1 MPHVPDPLGSYPM
14 VLRDYMV
21 PNARKGEL
29 LLNYEN
35 YDLYY
40 VNYQTGVK
48 ISMAQDIYDRI
59 MMAKLQNT
67 YFNLCDADK
76 EDPVPGRNEIWPPVA
91 ERKYN
96 QFYYVIRSRAANTTE
111 IINYYNYSG
120 ILTDNQKNVPVANI
134 PDYSSGLKVGNVIV
148 DANSNMFVVLIIS
161 EDGSM
166 FDIGKTIGKYQ

>member
-29 LLNYEN
+29 LLDYDT

-40 VNYQTGVK
+40 INYKTGAK
-48 ISMAQDIYDRI
+48 IAMAQDIYDRI

-67 YFNLCDADK
+67 YFETCDADK
-76 EDPVPGRNEIWPPVA
+76 ETPVPGRNEIWPPVA

-96 QFYYVIRSRAANTTE
+96 RFYYVIRSRATNET
-111 IINYYNYSG
+111 IVINYYNYSG
-120 ILTDNQKNVPVANI
+120 ILSDNRKNI
-134 PDYSSGLKVGNVIV
+134 PIANLANYTSGLKVGDVIT
-148 DANSNMFVVLIIS
+148 DADNKMYVVLTIS
-161 EDGSM
+161 GDVFSV
-166 FDIGKTIGKYQ
+166 GKTIGKSE